1 VRKGRLIGTT
11 RAAEK
16 PLDPF
21 WPSAARTLHV
31 QDVLER
37 VGADHAKADQA
48 RSVLWRSLV

>member
-1 VRKGRLIGTT
+1 MRSGHL
-11 RAAEK
+11 
-16 PLDPF
+16 LL
-21 WPSAARTLHV
+21 RTLHV